1 MTGLL
6 EARHHGELSVWRWQ
20 PQLFREPGETFKVMS
35 GCYERV
41 DMPDKATVQSMPPLS
56 SHDRILMAGKRLF
69 ARNGYENSSTV
80 AISREAGT
88 SESQMMKHFGSKQ
101 GLLAAIFDHGWAAI
115 GQRVQMTPKTASP
128 AERLVGV
135 LEAIA
140 IELNTDPDLKEIML
154 LEAWRVRKD
163 NRDVLLSQGF
173 QRFVDVVDGILSEMK
188 DRGQIRPDVNLQAV
202 RAAFLGMTEGLLRDQ
217 VIAKRSEFVANYNFD
232 DVRKTLE
239 VLAPAFRGEPAE
251 SLKAVN
257 E

>member
-1 MTGLL
+1 
-6 EARHHGELSVWRWQ
+6 
-20 PQLFREPGETFKVMS
+20 
-35 GCYERV
+35 
-41 DMPDKATVQSMPPLS
+41 MPDKTTVQSMPPLS

-69 ARNGYENSSTV
+69 ARNGYENTSTV

-101 GLLAAIFDHGWAAI
+101 GLLAAIFDRGWAAI
-115 GQRVQMTPKTASP
+115 AERVQVAQSSASLTQ
-128 AERLVGV
+128 RLFGV

-140 IELNTDPDLKEIML
+140 IELDNDSDLKEIML

-173 QRFVDVVDGILSEMK
+173 QRFADVVDGILSEMR
-188 DRGQIRPDVNLQAV
+188 DRGQIRSDVNLQAV
-202 RAAFLGMTEGLLRDQ
+202 RAAYMGMTEGLLRDQ
-217 VIAKRSEFVANYNFD
+217 VVAKRSEYIANYNFD
-232 DVRKTLE
+232 DVRKVLE
-239 VLAPAFRGEPAE
+239 VLIPALREERAQ

>member
-1 MTGLL
+1 MI
-6 EARHHGELSVWRWQ
+6 ES
-20 PQLFREPGETFKVMS
+20 
-35 GCYERV
+35 
-41 DMPDKATVQSMPPLS
+41 DMPDKTTVQSMPPLS

-69 ARNGYENSSTV
+69 ARNGYENTSTV

-101 GLLAAIFDHGWAAI
+101 GLLAAIFDRGWAAI
-115 GQRVQMTPKTASP
+115 AERVQMAQSSASLTQ
-128 AERLVGV
+128 RLFGV

-140 IELNTDPDLKEIML
+140 IELDNDSDLKEIML

-173 QRFVDVVDGILSEMK
+173 QRFADVVDGILSEMR
-188 DRGQIRPDVNLQAV
+188 DRGQIRSDVNLQAV
-202 RAAFLGMTEGLLRDQ
+202 RAAYMGMTEGLLRDQ
-217 VIAKRSEFVANYNFD
+217 VVAKRSEFIANYNFD
-232 DVRKTLE
+232 DVRKVLE
-239 VLAPAFRGEPAE
+239 VLIPAFREERAQ